1 MTAELLLYAGS
12 TIIFIWG
19 IAHIVPTK
27 MVVAGFE
34 PLSRDNRLVLTMEW
48 VAEGL
53 VLMFIGGLCALL
65 TLVVGPQAAGA
76 RTVYWACAA
85 MLLVLAT
92 WTALMGGRTRVVQFK
107 ICPIVKSVVAGL
119 LIVGSIV

>member
-12 TIIFIWG
+12 TMIFIWG

-27 MVVAGFE
+27 IVVAGFE

-53 VLMFIGGLCALL
+53 ALMFIGGLCALL
-65 TLVVGPQAAGA
+65 TLVVGPRAAGA

-85 MLLVLAT
+85 MLLVLAA
-92 WTALMGGRTRVVQFK
+92 WTALMAGRTRVVQFK

-119 LIVGSIV
+119 LIVGSIL

>member
-1 MTAELLLYAGS
+1 MRAELLLYAGS
-12 TIIFIWG
+12 TLIFMWG
-19 IAHIVPTK
+19 VAHVVPTK

-53 VLMFIGGLCALL
+53 ALMFIGGLCALV
-65 TLVVGPQAAGA
+65 TVVVGPRGAGA

-85 MLLVLAT
+85 MLLALAA

-119 LIVGSIV
+119 LIVGSIL